1 MISQDPGEIRGFFI
15 SINCFIFVSMAS
27 NGLDK
32 RAKNGTC
39 RICQRVRNTEKYL
52 KAVGE
57 VRHGFATGHIWEC
70 RDAEECDKTAKEKLN
85 SPMSI
90 VVHERIK
97 SALAKGRF
105 TKYEIFT

>member
-1 MISQDPGEIRGFFI
+1 
-15 SINCFIFVSMAS
+15 MAS
-27 NGLDK
+27 NGLNK
-32 RAKNGTC
+32 KAKTGTC
-39 RICQRVRNTEKYL
+39 RVCQRARNTDKYL

-57 VRHGFATGHIWEC
+57 IHHGFATGHIWEC

-90 VVHERIK
+90 VVRERIK
-97 SALAKGRF
+97 NALAKGRF